1 MKNLVNLEN
10 KFIEQLEKATFV
22 YKIIGRSTKESPMW
36 LQLRHLENED
46 VLIFRSSQSNVWMS
60 ISCTPEEMK
69 TIYHQSQE
77 AYDYFKYLKYTY
89 LKNNHPTVWNELSPS
104 WLSTIESFLE
114 DYSFYNL

>member
-1 MKNLVNLEN
+1 MENLVNLEN

-22 YKIIGRSTKESPMW
+22 YKTIGRSTKESPMW
-36 LQLRHLENED
+36 LQLRDSKDGVILFKN
-46 VLIFRSSQSNVWMS
+46 SQCNLSMS
-60 ISCTPEEMK
+60 ISCTTEEMENIWYNPK
-69 TIYHQSQE
+69 E

-114 DYSFYNL
+114 NYSL